1 MTALSFDFSENLQC
15 CRLHFFRT
23 IGDSEHD
30 QQSCQEISFVVD
42 NGHQISD
49 FNQEEIEKLYNESLD
64 VPLAKDSF

>member
-1 MTALSFDFSENLQC
+1 MLQTAF
-15 CRLHFFRT
+15 FFRT

-42 NGHQISD
+42 DGHQISD
-49 FNQEEIEKLYNESLD
+49 FNQEEIEKLYSESLN